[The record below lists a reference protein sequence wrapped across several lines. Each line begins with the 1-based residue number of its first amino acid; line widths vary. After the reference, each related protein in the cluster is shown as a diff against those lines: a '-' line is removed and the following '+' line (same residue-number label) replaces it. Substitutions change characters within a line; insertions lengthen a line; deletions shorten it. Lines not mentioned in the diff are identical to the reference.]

1 MSMNISC
8 NDRERILLDGTA
20 EEWAALESH
29 AMNCVG
35 CAEELRA
42 WKNLYS
48 TASELHREWDSP
60 ALWPRIEAALEQ
72 QASPAKDSRGRQL
85 FGFWNSGSWSLS
97 GLQWQTAAAALLLV
111 ALTASAIWFIANQGT
126 RRIPDNQALLND
138 RAVNDV
144 ERAEAAYERAIDKL
158 GAQARPQLQNSTPLM
173 ANYREKLLVLD
184 SAIADLKSQAS
195 MNPANG
201 HVRRELLAM
210 YHEKQDT
217 LEQVLEAKQ

>member
-1 MSMNISC
+1 MDC
-8 NDRERILLDGTA
+8 NA
-20 EEWAALESH
+20 
-29 AMNCVG
+29 

-42 WKNLYS
+42 WKNLS
-48 TASELHREWDSP
+48 LTASELHQEWESP
-60 ALWPRIEAALEQ
+60 ALWPRIEAALDQ
-72 QASPAKDSRGRQL
+72 RAPGLTISRWQR
-85 FGFWNSGSWSLS
+85 FFGSWNLGSFH
-97 GLQWQTAAAALLLV
+97 WQTAAAALSLI
-111 ALTASAIWFIANQGT
+111 ALTVSSIWFMANLSIDK
-126 RRIPDNQALLND
+126 IPDNQALLND

-158 GAQARPQLQNSTPLM
+158 DAQARPQLQNSSTPLI

-210 YHEKQDT
+210 YREKQDT

>member
-8 NDRERILLDGTA
+8 NDREKILLDGTP

-29 AMNCVG
+29 SMNCAG

-42 WKNLYS
+42 WKNLS
-48 TASELHREWDSP
+48 SAASELHQEWDSP
-60 ALWPRIEAALEQ
+60 SLWPRIEAALKPQ
-72 QASPAKDSRGRQL
+72 TSVARDSRWRR
-85 FGFWNSGSWSLS
+85 FFGSWSLS

-111 ALTASAIWFIANQGT
+111 ALTASAIWFAASLPT
-126 RRIPDNQALLND
+126 RRIPDSQALLND

-158 GAQARPQLQNSTPLM
+158 DAQARPQLQNSSAPLV

>member
-1 MSMNISC
+1 MTTSC
-8 NDRERILLDGTA
+8 NDRERIFLDGTP

-29 AMNCVG
+29 SMDCAG

-42 WKNLYS
+42 WKNLS
-48 TASELHREWDSP
+48 SAASELHQEWDSP
-60 ALWPRIEAALEQ
+60 ALWPRIKQALAQ
-72 QASPAKDSRGRQL
+72 QSVATKNYGWQRFFSA
-85 FGFWNSGSWSLS
+85 WSFT

-111 ALTASAIWFIANQGT
+111 ALTASAIWFAASQRT
-126 RRIPDNQALLND
+126 RRIPDDQALLND

-144 ERAEAAYERAIDKL
+144 ERAEGAYERAIDKL
-158 GAQARPQLQNSTPLM
+158 DAQARPQLQNSSAPLM

-195 MNPANG
+195 INPANG

-217 LEQVLEAKQ
+217 LEQVLEAK

>member
-1 MSMNISC
+1 MTTSC
-8 NDRERILLDGTA
+8 NDRERIFLDGTP
-20 EEWAALESH
+20 EEWALLERHS
-29 AMNCVG
+29 MNCAG

-42 WKNLYS
+42 WKNLS
-48 TASELHREWDSP
+48 SAASELRQEWDSP
-60 ALWPRIEAALEQ
+60 ALWPRIEQALAEQ
-72 QASPAKDSRGRQL
+72 SVATNHYGWQRFFS
-85 FGFWNSGSWSLS
+85 SWSLS

-111 ALTASAIWFIANQGT
+111 ALTASAIWFVASQRT

-144 ERAEAAYERAIDKL
+144 ERAEAAYSRAIDKL
-158 GAQARPQLQNSTPLM
+158 DAQARPQLQNSSAPLM

-195 MNPANG
+195 INPANG

-217 LEQVLEAKQ
+217 LEQVLEAK